1 MLWGHQTWAGSQW
14 HVWLCPPVLLSTHS
28 SRGIQW
34 QTRAWGCLM
43 SFVWLFPGFPFKSD
57 PFFLLLYLLVHV
69 LNTFC
74 ISRYYLRTHIREH
87 KYVTRQSLPLLSA
100 RRVVR
105 DEAGMLLA
113 RPLRSTTLP
122 CTEAW
127 SSRKASLQSWLPR
140 VMVAL
145 PWEHVRVPWKTFLS
159 GSPLGLISFP
169 LSHFLFNHLCPYFPN
184 SRQRLPEVRE
194 LQQST
199 IFTSGPEGVSPHSTW
214 EQPQLHGAMVYI
226 CCEDSPSVVY
236 GSVTL
241 GSH

>member
-1 MLWGHQTWAGSQW
+1 MLWGHQTRAGSQW

-74 ISRYYLRTHIREH
+74 VSRYYLRTHIREH

-100 RRVVR
+100 KRVVR
-105 DEAGMLLA
+105 DEAGMLHA
-113 RPLRSTTLP
+113 WPLRSTMLP

-127 SSRKASLQSWLPR
+127 SSRKASLQSWPPR

-169 LSHFLFNHLCPYFPN
+169 LSHFLFNHLCPSQIPDRGCQRCVSC
-184 SRQRLPEVRE
+184 SRAQY
-194 LQQST
+194 
-199 IFTSGPEGVSPHSTW
+199 SPVVQKEFHRTARGS
-214 EQPQLHGAMVYI
+214 
-226 CCEDSPSVVY
+226 SPSSMGPWFTFAVKI
-236 GSVTL
+236 L
-241 GSH
+241 HQLCMAA